1 MKCKYCGANDWWFDH
16 SNEGEEIVGDRC
28 NKCGRARNEEP
39 SELRDRISDILQ
51 IANIPIVSYK
61 TALQSILALIEPLQ
75 AENESLKKSLAEAVE
90 VIKPFANWNYPE
102 EVWMPHDLISIIL
115 QAKRFLGKRG

>member
-1 MKCKYCGANDWWFDH
+1 MNPSLTLIKCQ
-16 SNEGEEIVGDRC
+16 EEEIQSLKREV
-28 NKCGRARNEEP
+28 E
-39 SELRDRISDILQ
+39 ELRSEIKDRAD
-51 IANIPIVSYK
+51 
-61 TALQSILALIEPLQ
+61 TEQSLTNWVDEDGETI
-75 AENESLKKSLAEAVE
+75 ESLKKSLAEAVE